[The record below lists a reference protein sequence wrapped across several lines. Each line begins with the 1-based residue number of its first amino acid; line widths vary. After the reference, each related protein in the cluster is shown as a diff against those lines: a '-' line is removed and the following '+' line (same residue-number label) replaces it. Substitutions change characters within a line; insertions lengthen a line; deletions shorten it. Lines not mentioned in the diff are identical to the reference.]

1 MCDIFASHADDYWA
15 AGKLELRYTYLLH
28 GVSLALEKAIVP
40 GYVAK
45 SVEISDLAPYDDA
58 EEIARARRPR
68 RGASLLVIPQDGSFN
83 FLMAKSESKMISI
96 PQHLLLNVLAKR
108 AGKSELYKKAGQC
121 KWDAKDLKIAEK
133 GVCVAEDLVETIAPY
148 ARAHA
153 EKLAQAVSR
162 E

>member
-1 MCDIFASHADDYWA
+1 MLVVVIDAHALKDGPASGKIATNLRKA
-15 AGKLELRYTYLLH
+15 AGTR
-28 GVSLALEKAIVP
+28 GVPNYIF
-40 GYVAK
+40 
-45 SVEISDLAPYDDA
+45 
-58 EEIARARRPR
+58 
-68 RGASLLVIPQDGSFN
+68 LVIPQDGSFN

>member
-1 MCDIFASHADDYWA
+1 MVVVIDAHALEDIPGNCQYATNLRKA
-15 AGKLELRYTYLLH
+15 AGTR
-28 GVSLALEKAIVP
+28 GVPNYIF
-40 GYVAK
+40 
-45 SVEISDLAPYDDA
+45 
-58 EEIARARRPR
+58 
-68 RGASLLVIPQDGSFN
+68 LVLPQDGSFN
-83 FLMAKSESKMISI
+83 FLMAKKENKMIFI